1 MEDRLAD
8 VVFLLLLLSRR
19 LRGRIWFHNEIHVF
33 STLFLCLLVCNGLLA
48 SKAHLIFF
56 FFFNCQ
62 LYECTKECNVFSI

>member
-1 MEDRLAD
+1 MKDRLAN

-33 STLFLCLLVCNGLLA
+33 STVFLCLLVCNGLLA
-48 SKAHLIFF
+48 SKAHLIFL
-56 FFFNCQ
+56 NCQ

>member
-8 VVFLLLLLSRR
+8 AVFLLLLLSRR

-33 STLFLCLLVCNGLLA
+33 STFFLCLLVCNGLLA

-56 FFFNCQ
+56 
-62 LYECTKECNVFSI
+62 

>member
-56 FFFNCQ
+56 SFFF
-62 LYECTKECNVFSI
+62 